1 MILNNPNRL
10 WIKLISGEIKVNLL
24 KISQRAG
31 WFLRSCRE
39 IVLFYSW
46 EKSKRLRELL
56 KNASDQNSYFNK
68 EKILWIQLNTLKY
81 CNKEQISRI
90 IRSMTPWKSYILSI
104 SIFFISLFILLLLLL
119 LESYFRP
126 STPNCLKHRGETC
139 FQGVRD
145 LRQEWVRVRKYKM
158 WVSLTKLI

>member
-90 IRSMTPWKSYILSI
+90 IRSMTPWKSYIL
-104 SIFFISLFILLLLLL
+104 FITFHLLYLFIHFVAFVVIRVLLQAKHPKLPQTQRRNM
-119 LESYFRP
+119 FPRGKR
-126 STPNCLKHRGETC
+126 LKTRMG
-139 FQGVRD
+139 
-145 LRQEWVRVRKYKM
+145 
-158 WVSLTKLI
+158 